1 MDNSYNNNYNGQGS
15 SAYNT
20 QTGNSYNAQTGNS
33 YSGQTQSTYSG
44 QMGQQPYGTG
54 AGPAY
59 NPYQQPPRA
68 AKPPKKHKSG
78 FGVTLAKCTAIA
90 LVFGLVAGVVFTG
103 VSYVGHKALGIA
115 SSSETAGE
123 DDKDTTTYSND
134 KDSAIQQTS
143 TGQAAELT
151 DVSAIVEEVMPS
163 IVAITNIGT
172 VTYQTFWGTQQEQQ
186 ESCGSGIIVQ
196 QDDEYLY
203 IVTNNHVVQ
212 NADTLTV
219 QFSND
224 STASCEVKGTD
235 PSDDLAVVKVALK
248 NIEADTLQTIKV
260 ATIGDSEKLKVGESA
275 IAIGNALGYGQSVSV
290 GYISALGRTVTVLDQ
305 TNGTTI
311 TNNNMI
317 QTDAAINPGNS
328 GGALLNS
335 KGEVIGINSVKYTD
349 TDVEGF
355 GFAIPMADA
364 MPIVQQLITREKVEE
379 TKSAYLGIQG
389 QDISAD
395 MAETYNMPQGIYV
408 YQAIEGAAAA
418 EAGIRQGDIITAFD
432 GQSVSTMSELKELL
446 TYYEA
451 GQKVTVT
458 IQRLNNGY
466 EEKEITVTLG
476 SQNGARSR

>member
-20 QTGNSYNAQTGNS
+20 QTGNSYNAQTENS

-123 DDKDTTTYSND
+123 DSKVPPTYSND
-134 KDSAIQQTS
+134 TDSAIQQTS

-151 DVSAIVEEVMPS
+151 DVSTIVEEVMPS

-196 QDDEYLY
+196 QDEEYLY

>member
-44 QMGQQPYGTG
+44 QMGQQPYGTA

-90 LVFGLVAGVVFTG
+90 LVFGLVAGAVFTG
-103 VSYVGHKALGIA
+103 VGYVGNKALGIA

-123 DDKDTTTYSND
+123 DDTDTTTYSND
-134 KDSAIQQTS
+134 TDSAIQQTS

>member
-115 SSSETAGE
+115 SSSEKAGE
-123 DDKDTTTYSND
+123 DSKVPPTYSND
-134 KDSAIQQTS
+134 TDSAIQQTS

-151 DVSAIVEEVMPS
+151 DVSTIVEEVMPS

>member
-90 LVFGLVAGVVFTG
+90 LVFGLVAGAVFTG
-103 VSYVGHKALGIA
+103 VSYVGNKALGIA
-115 SSSETAGE
+115 SSSEKPGE
-123 DDKDTTTYSND
+123 DSKVPPTYSND
-134 KDSAIQQTS
+134 TDSAIQQTS

-151 DVSAIVEEVMPS
+151 DVSTIVEEVMPS

>member
-20 QTGNSYNAQTGNS
+20 QTGNSYNAQTENS
-33 YSGQTQSTYSG
+33 YSGKTQSTYSG

-103 VSYVGHKALGIA
+103 VSYVGHKALGIT
-115 SSSETAGE
+115 SSSEKAGE
-123 DDKDTTTYSND
+123 DSKVPSTYSND
-134 KDSAIQQTS
+134 TDSAIQQTS

-151 DVSAIVEEVMPS
+151 DVSTIVEEVMPS

>member
-103 VSYVGHKALGIA
+103 VSYVGHKALGIT

-134 KDSAIQQTS
+134 TASAIQQTS

>member
-90 LVFGLVAGVVFTG
+90 LVFGLVAGAVFTG
-103 VSYVGHKALGIA
+103 VNYVGNKALGIA

-134 KDSAIQQTS
+134 TASAIQQTS

>member
-115 SSSETAGE
+115 SSSEKAGE
-123 DDKDTTTYSND
+123 DSKVPPTHSND
-134 KDSAIQQTS
+134 TDSAIQQTS

-151 DVSAIVEEVMPS
+151 DVSTIVEEVMPS

>member
-1 MDNSYNNNYNGQGS
+1 M
-15 SAYNT
+15 
-20 QTGNSYNAQTGNS
+20 
-33 YSGQTQSTYSG
+33 
-44 QMGQQPYGTG
+44 
-54 AGPAY
+54 
-59 NPYQQPPRA
+59 
-68 AKPPKKHKSG
+68 
-78 FGVTLAKCTAIA
+78 
-90 LVFGLVAGVVFTG
+90 
-103 VSYVGHKALGIA
+103 
-115 SSSETAGE
+115 
-123 DDKDTTTYSND
+123 
-134 KDSAIQQTS
+134 
-143 TGQAAELT
+143 
-151 DVSAIVEEVMPS
+151 
-163 IVAITNIGT
+163 
-172 VTYQTFWGTQQEQQ
+172 
-186 ESCGSGIIVQ
+186 
-196 QDDEYLY
+196 
-203 IVTNNHVVQ
+203 TNNHVVQ

>member
-103 VSYVGHKALGIA
+103 VSYVGHKALGIT
-115 SSSETAGE
+115 SSSEKAGE
-123 DDKDTTTYSND
+123 DTNDT
-134 KDSAIQQTS
+134 DSAIQQTS

>member
-103 VSYVGHKALGIA
+103 VSYVSHKALGIA

-134 KDSAIQQTS
+134 TASAIQQTS

-151 DVSAIVEEVMPS
+151 DVSTIVEEVMPS